1 MIFLL
6 LTMLLTKTNFF
17 LHGPADTFDE
27 NCMFSCLR
35 TIDDEGFCR
44 Y

>member
-6 LTMLLTKTNFF
+6 LTM
-17 LHGPADTFDE
+17 HGPADTFDE

-35 TIDDEGFCR
+35 TIDDEGFCG